1 MMQRIAL
8 FLFIF
13 LTISH
18 LSYAQ
23 QVFGKDKNVQRVAF
37 YNVENLFDT
46 LDDPNGRDEEFLPS
60 AKKEWTVERY
70 EKKLNQLAQVFE
82 EMDFPTVI
90 GLCEVENEGVMQ
102 DLAEKTVMKKSKY
115 ETVHFESPDYRGI
128 DVGLM
133 FKKKCFEVLERS
145 TIQIDFPKAIVEN
158 YTTRDVL
165 IVKGLLHGQDE
176 VYFFVNHWPSR
187 RGGLAASSP
196 KREYVAAQ
204 VRKKV
209 EEIYAQNANANIILM
224 GDFNDE
230 PDNKSIN
237 EVLIKGDILDN
248 AMAEMDENGEG
259 TYNYRGNWNM
269 IDQFIVTKNIDS
281 KTSDLYILNTDILR
295 EDYLYYT
302 DKKYGKTPTRTYGG
316 SRYYG
321 GYSDHLPIYIDLY
334 QKSKKER
341 KK

>member
-1 MMQRIAL
+1 MMHKSSL

-13 LTISH
+13 LTISQ
-18 LSYAQ
+18 LSIAQ
-23 QVFGKDKNVQRVAF
+23 QTFGKDKNVQRIAF

-60 AKKEWTVERY
+60 AKKEWSMERY
-70 EKKLNQLAQVFE
+70 DKKLNQLAQVFE
-82 EMDFPTVI
+82 EMNFPTVI
-90 GLCEVENEGVMQ
+90 GLCEVENEGVMK
-102 DLAEKTVMKKSKY
+102 DLAKKTVMKKTGY
-115 ETVHFESPDYRGI
+115 ETVHIESPDYRGI

-133 FKKKCFEVLERS
+133 YKKKCFKVLEESVIR
-145 TIQIDFPKAIVEN
+145 IDFPKEIVED

-165 IVKGLLHGQDE
+165 IVKGLLHGKDE

-187 RGGLAASSP
+187 RGGLKASSP

-209 EEIYAQNANANIILM
+209 EEIYAENANANIILM

-237 EVLIKGDILDN
+237 EVLIKGNILDN
-248 AMAEMDENGEG
+248 AMTEMDENGEG

-269 IDQFIVTKNIDS
+269 IDQFIVSKNVDNKDS
-281 KTSDLYILNTDILR
+281 NLHILNANILR
-295 EDYLYYT
+295 EDYLYYK

-321 GYSDHLPIYIDLY
+321 GYSDHLPIYMDLY
-334 QKSKKER
+334 QKSKKQR
-341 KK
+341 K